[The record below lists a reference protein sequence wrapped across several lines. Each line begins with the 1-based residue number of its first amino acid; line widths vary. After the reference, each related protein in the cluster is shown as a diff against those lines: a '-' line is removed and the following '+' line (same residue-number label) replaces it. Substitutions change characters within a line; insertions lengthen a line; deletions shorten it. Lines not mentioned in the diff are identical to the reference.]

1 MTEEG
6 YQEFDIKPALEFS
19 VVDSSSKQERQVEFD
34 WEIIEF
40 NEEDVKIK
48 INFEDPES
56 LSET

>member
-40 NEEDVKIK
+40 NEENVKIK